1 MRLNEIDLTQR
12 TLITEGWND
21 PRLTLLETQHIIPF
35 ITNVERYIVEA
46 KLSPEQISQL
56 FTDVEKNATAA
67 GGNRSLLGKGA
78 DVAKLPVKA
87 LKFIDGQIN
96 KLGAAVQKAGP
107 VENAD
112 AKFEQLKAKIG
123 AKDSKVVKAIQGVSD
138 WAKANPGKASIA
150 VAVLTAAAAMA
161 GGPLGGAL
169 AGFLAR
175 ATKDL
180 LQGEK
185 LSTAAGKSMKTAV
198 LGYLSGK
205 AFQFMSTEFKDFFA
219 TGSDEDVKAAA
230 QALKDA
236 ASQPAID
243 AATLEKGPALD
254 AWNAA
259 FPDGA
264 IRVEISSTGTAGNYF
279 SGEVMLT
286 QDQADTYQALSAAA
300 DQAAK
305 DTGKEF
311 LGSTIP
317 DAHSP
322 EARAATAKVYGFLEQ
337 VKASTDQEA
346 LKALRTA
353 GIEANNAIIDAGQEA
368 LNDPELKA
376 QIAQLTGDAAKDVE
390 TMSTI
395 ADIAAPLGQGAV
407 TGAASNN
414 KKSTKEE
421 SKNLSSLQIKTII
434 EWCDQSPAVILAEG
448 PLDAIKK
455 GAASAGNALKKGA
468 AAVGAKAAK
477 VSKNITTKVTAD
489 KMQQAWVKAGK
500 PTDSDAVANILR
512 QQGVDDKVLAPVYKT
527 LGAKLP
533 PAPVAADPKAAA
545 KPGAAPTATPGA
557 EPAATSGEAPTAT
570 PGAEP
575 AATSGAAPTA
585 APAAGAAPTAASG
598 MDFKAVQQ
606 AVAKLSPEDA
616 TALVQHIDSLE
627 KAGMK
632 AAGAKPAPKN
642 AAAGDTFEKAKGD
655 IRKVQGGQ
663 KPMPPKTA
671 ATIASDLAKL
681 AKGDKES
688 GVAAAQKIMTFAKA
702 GVDISKQQQAWVA
715 NAKAGER
722 FLTQSVYYEIT
733 KMLKEHNLSWSDL
746 GMRVHLLEGT
756 NSMFGISY
764 I

>member
-1 MRLNEIDLTQR
+1 
-12 TLITEGWND
+12 
-21 PRLTLLETQHIIPF
+21 
-35 ITNVERYIVEA
+35 
-46 KLSPEQISQL
+46 
-56 FTDVEKNATAA
+56 
-67 GGNRSLLGKGA
+67 
-78 DVAKLPVKA
+78 
-87 LKFIDGQIN
+87 
-96 KLGAAVQKAGP
+96 
-107 VENAD
+107 
-112 AKFEQLKAKIG
+112 
-123 AKDSKVVKAIQGVSD
+123 
-138 WAKANPGKASIA
+138 
-150 VAVLTAAAAMA
+150 
-161 GGPLGGAL
+161 
-169 AGFLAR
+169 
-175 ATKDL
+175 
-180 LQGEK
+180 
-185 LSTAAGKSMKTAV
+185 
-198 LGYLSGK
+198 
-205 AFQFMSTEFKDFFA
+205 
-219 TGSDEDVKAAA
+219 
-230 QALKDA
+230 
-236 ASQPAID
+236 
-243 AATLEKGPALD
+243 
-254 AWNAA
+254 
-259 FPDGA
+259 
-264 IRVEISSTGTAGNYF
+264 
-279 SGEVMLT
+279 
-286 QDQADTYQALSAAA
+286 
-300 DQAAK
+300 
-305 DTGKEF
+305 
-311 LGSTIP
+311 
-317 DAHSP
+317 
-322 EARAATAKVYGFLEQ
+322 
-337 VKASTDQEA
+337 
-346 LKALRTA
+346 
-353 GIEANNAIIDAGQEA
+353 
-368 LNDPELKA
+368 
-376 QIAQLTGDAAKDVE
+376 
-390 TMSTI
+390 MSTI
-395 ADIAAPLGQGAV
+395 ARHAAQFGQGAV

-477 VSKNITTKVTAD
+477 VGKNITTKVTAD

-545 KPGAAPTATPGA
+545 KPGAAPTA
-557 EPAATSGEAPTAT
+557 ATDNSTKQQSQEQHQQQHRVQSQQQHRCRSHSSTDSST
-570 PGAEP
+570 
-575 AATSGAAPTA
+575 TAAPTA
-585 APAAGAAPTAASG
+585 APTGAAPTAASG

-606 AVAKLSPEDA
+606 AVAKLSPKMQ
-616 TALVQHIDSLE
+616 QHLCNILIRLKKQS
-627 KAGMK
+627 MK